1 MSRGSALLE
10 VLAVGFVAALL
21 VLQTLVTV
29 TRLQVAGEEA
39 AEAAQAGAL
48 HGARHGDPVTAQQLV
63 TRLSPRAHATSVRL
77 DPGHAYAEARVRV
90 PLVGP
95 PGTPLTK
102 TVRAEATVRVSP
114 YRSARPG

>member
-10 VLAVGFVAALL
+10 VLAVGFVATVI

-29 TRLQVAGEEA
+29 ARLQVAGEEVS
-39 AEAAQAGAL
+39 EAAQAAAL
-48 HGARHGDPVTAQQLV
+48 HGARHGDVVAAHGVLA
-63 TRLSPRAHATSVRL
+63 RISPGSAATVRIT
-77 DPGHAYAEARVRV
+77 DDHAYAEVLVRV

-95 PGTPLTK
+95 PGTPVSTS
-102 TVRAEATVRVSP
+102 VRATAAVRVSP

>member
-10 VLAVGFVAALL
+10 VLAVGFVAAVL

-29 TRLQVAGEEA
+29 ARLQTAGEEA

-48 HGARHGDPVTAQQLV
+48 HGARYGDAQATQQLV
-63 TRLSPRAHATSVRL
+63 TRLSPRAHATTVRL
-77 DPGHAYAEARVRV
+77 DPVHAYVDVRVRV

-95 PGTPLTK
+95 PGAPLSRS
-102 TVRAEATVRVSP
+102 VRAEATVRVSP